1 MICMRVYIALRYSL
15 HVAGYARTRLATP
28 GRRPEPDRTA
38 ASYGC
43 NAYEVWGDAGTLMP
57 S

>member
-43 NAYEVWGDAGTLMP
+43 NAYEVWCDAGTLMP